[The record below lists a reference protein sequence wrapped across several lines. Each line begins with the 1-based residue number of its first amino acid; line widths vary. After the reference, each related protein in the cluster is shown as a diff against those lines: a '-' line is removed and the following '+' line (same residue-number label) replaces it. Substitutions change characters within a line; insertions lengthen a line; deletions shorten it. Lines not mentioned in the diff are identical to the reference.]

1 MKKLLLWTE
10 QMRDKCIIQTPSNI
24 DPITKRKRDEQTSI
38 VTSCVYDSI
47 YRSKNLSAFIPIS
60 NAKLIKKYPMVF
72 TPSNR
77 LKFDRGLEFMPFS
90 IEYGDK
96 YRGATTF
103 TLTNSTLA
111 DANYYNNIGEYETVM
126 RNKQGKQFRLIDLY
140 ETRKLIQ
147 PSIKS
152 RHNPNMYRRLEKYQI
167 PCKICLNSLYD
178 YMLEQYYKAFT
189 LKNDKVYAKVC
200 QTELSLYHMLS
211 VGSMSNMVVEY
222 YPTYKVSKIG
232 GRLFER
238 RGAQRLPN
246 DAKQSIMANDYDIK
260 RCNKTALEIL
270 LHKHRL
276 LPNKIMQSIVESFD
290 SYSSMFGMYKQKQIL
305 MTLIYREWSYPIK
318 NKMGIP
324 LYIRK
329 RDVHK
334 YRKRILA
341 HLIFGMEVYALIKA
355 ITRKGISFMSLE
367 HDGFRSDKE
376 LNDFRQDGFLF
387 RCKSNTTVER

>member
-1 MKKLLLWTE
+1 
-10 QMRDKCIIQTPSNI
+10 
-24 DPITKRKRDEQTSI
+24 
-38 VTSCVYDSI
+38 
-47 YRSKNLSAFIPIS
+47 
-60 NAKLIKKYPMVF
+60 
-72 TPSNR
+72 
-77 LKFDRGLEFMPFS
+77 MPFD

-103 TLTNSTLA
+103 KLADTTLA
-111 DANYYNNIGEYETVM
+111 DSNFYNNIGEYETAM
-126 RNKQGKQFRLIDLY
+126 RNKQGRQFRLIDLY
-140 ETRKLIQ
+140 EKRELIQ

-152 RHNPNMYRRLEKYQI
+152 RHSQLYRGLSRYQS
-167 PCKICLNSLYD
+167 PCKICLKSIYD

-189 LKNDKVYAKVC
+189 SKSDRVYARVC
-200 QTELSLYHMLS
+200 QAELSLYHMLS
-211 VGSMSNMVVEY
+211 VGSTENMTLEY

-238 RGAQRLPN
+238 KGAQRLPN
-246 DAKQSIMANDYDIK
+246 DAKRSIMANDYDIK

-270 LHKHRL
+270 LRKHRL
-276 LPNKIMQSIVESFD
+276 LPNKILHGIVESFD
-290 SYSSMFGMYKQKQIL
+290 SYSSMFGMYKHKQLL
-305 MTLIYREWSYPIK
+305 MTLIHKEWSYPIK

-329 RDVHK
+329 KDVHK

-367 HDGFRSDKE
+367 HDGFRSDEE

-387 RCKSNTTVER
+387 RRKSTANTER